1 MADNSLLPSLFEDN
15 RAYQPAWDQA
25 RNWQPSITNEQL
37 EAARADADAAFGDLS
52 TAPTIPADQTIA
64 ASIAAALPALFGGIT
79 HGSEGAG
86 WGGEGAVAAIKDF
99 QARSQK
105 DIERQQ
111 EASRLGYEKKQRGYE
126 TLLSL
131 AQRERE
137 KNDENVNS
145 LLMAGGKDA
154 SDSMR
159 AEAQAENQREI
170 QRMQDEN
177 ELLKIDKQN
186 EADQITP
193 ELSKILEEKFG
204 VPIPP
209 GTKFKLAED
218 MLTADDKAAGR
229 SNDVLKMFL
238 EDKAKADAREN
249 ARTLVAD
256 RGLQTRLTLEEKKK
270 LSAFSGAE
278 QEVIANASRGKLD
291 FSGIDNPEVMK
302 LASKVYND
310 NAKLGQQDRKL
321 DQADIKLKQADR
333 GLDIRDKSVTGTLAD
348 KAVGRELQARELGLK
363 EADVNWQQDFKLQ
376 QEKRIAEA
384 QNRGL
389 DIQERRL
396 LAQNNAQAFRE
407 KQFTSQATT
416 PEGIAAAAQALRES
430 GASDSQI
437 AILSSERTQ
446 KGLDL
451 AMGEI
456 RRQVLQQK
464 QIAGEIKKP
473 LPAKAVEA
481 FAQANTVQDV
491 LDNAYKVIDQLDRES
506 WGNPAATFTAQQ
518 IMGMIGPSDRAIA
531 AKWLTMD
538 GMRLLYTQSGKQ
550 INETE
555 AKLFTDF
562 FAGSSA
568 IAVGDLK
575 QRFNELARSAYTNA
589 LSQLDA
595 GYLYAGTRA
604 GSKELAK
611 KLAKRAPSGLAGQLV
626 SLRPNLFTSGDE

>member
-15 RAYQPAWDQA
+15 PAYQAAWNQA
-25 RNWQPSITNEQL
+25 RSWQPSITNDRL
-37 EAARADADAAFGDLS
+37 AAARSDAEGAFDNLS
-52 TAPTIPADQTIA
+52 AVPTTPAEQTIA

-79 HGSEGAG
+79 HGAEGAG

-99 QARSQK
+99 GARSQK

-131 AQRERE
+131 AQREKE
-137 KNDENVNS
+137 QNDENVNS
-145 LLMAGGKDA
+145 LLMAAGKDA
-154 SDSMR
+154 SDNMR
-159 AEAQAENQREI
+159 AEAQAENQREL
-170 QRMQDEN
+170 QRMQDET

-193 ELSKILEEKFG
+193 ELSKILKDNFG
-204 VPIPP
+204 IDAPP

-218 MLTADDKAAGR
+218 MMTAQDKAEGRSSDKLKMLLEDERAKQTRENELKKIAARTEGSMKLKEYTKELAGLSDAGKKALTAAAAG
-229 SNDVLKMFL
+229 DLDLTGVTDPKEVDTIIKTYGKMH
-238 EDKAKADAREN
+238 A
-249 ARTLVAD
+249 VSQ
-256 RGLQTRLTLEEKKK
+256 G
-270 LSAFSGAE
+270 
-278 QEVIANASRGKLD
+278 
-291 FSGIDNPEVMK
+291 
-302 LASKVYND
+302 
-310 NAKLGQQDRKL
+310 DRKL
-321 DQADIKLKQADR
+321 DQADVRLDQGDR
-333 GLDIRDKSVTGTLAD
+333 SLDIRDKFVTGALAD
-348 KAVGRELQARELGLK
+348 KAVGRQLQARDLGLK
-363 EADVNWQQDFKLQ
+363 EADMNWQQGFKLQ
-376 QEKRIAEA
+376 QEKRVAEA
-384 QNRGL
+384 QTRGL

-396 LAQNNAQAFRE
+396 VAQNNAQALRE
-407 KQFTSQATT
+407 RQFTAQATT
-416 PEGIAAAAQALRES
+416 PEGIAAAGQTLREA
-430 GASDSQI
+430 GASDAQI

-451 AMGEI
+451 AMGEV
-456 RRQVLQQK
+456 RRQILQEK

-491 LDNAYKVIDQLDRES
+491 LDNAYAVIDKLDRES

-575 QRFNELARSAYTNA
+575 QRFDELARSAYTSA

-595 GYLYAGTRA
+595 GYLYPGTRA
-604 GSKELAK
+604 GSKQLAK
-611 KLAKRAPSGLAGQLV
+611 KLAKRAPSRLANQLV